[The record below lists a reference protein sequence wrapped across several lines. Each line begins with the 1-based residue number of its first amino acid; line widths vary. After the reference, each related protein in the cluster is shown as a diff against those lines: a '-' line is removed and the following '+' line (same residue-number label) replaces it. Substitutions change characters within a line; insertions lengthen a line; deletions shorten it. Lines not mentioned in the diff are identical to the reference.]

1 MAGFLLLAG
10 AAPSGAIGRSSFEW
24 GRVQSPVDWVLPV
37 GLTVLVL
44 VYVGW
49 LYRRDGAELA
59 APLRLL
65 LVGLR
70 MAVFAGLLV
79 VYLQPQWRNEVDQV
93 QNSRVVLLADTSLS
107 MGLHDQDASAVPAE
121 PSRAQQLISA
131 FREGDWLS
139 RLRAKHDVVVIRF
152 DQDSQSLVTLLKS
165 TGEASDDAAG
175 PEEKTFDWQAALE
188 PRGTETRLGQSLRQ
202 WIEAERSA
210 PISGIVVFSDGQHNA
225 GVDPAAAIGL
235 AREARIPIYTVGLG
249 SLSQPTNV
257 RISDFVAPSRAYP
270 GDHYT
275 ATGYLQAQGMA
286 GKAVQVELTS
296 RPADSPA
303 NAEGKLEASSRVTL
317 GGDGE
322 VIPVKFDLTPDE
334 TGRRTLKLTLRPP
347 ADDRN
352 PADNQQE
359 ADVEIVD
366 RKTRVLLFAGGPTRE
381 YQFLRNQFRRDRD
394 MIVDVLLQTG
404 AEGISQDAHEI
415 LEVFP
420 NDAETLFAYDAI
432 VAFDPDWRQ
441 LSARQQDLLQRWVAD
456 QAGGLVA
463 IAGPVYTDSW
473 AQDPAMGRIR
483 SLYPVEFHR
492 RLSLLDD
499 SHYGSREPWPIE
511 FTRDG
516 LEAEFLWIEDSGP
529 ASARAWADFS
539 GVYGHY
545 AVRGPKPGATV
556 YGWFSDP
563 RTAEGSQK
571 PVYLAGQFFGAGR
584 VFYLGSGEMWR
595 LRSNDDAWFE
605 RLYTKLVRHVS
616 QGRLLRG
623 SHRGVLLVERDRYL
637 LGGTVDVRAQLS
649 DNRLQPLELPR
660 VEIEVSLPDST
671 HQTVPLLADPSKKG
685 SYRGQFT
692 VRKEGVYL
700 IELPVPE
707 SENERLTRRIQVKV
721 PELEREKPRRNDALL
736 SELATKTGGV
746 YYIGLKPALLGE
758 QSGAKSP
765 GPGTRSPP
773 LTDVL
778 RDQSRT
784 ITTISRPTP
793 LWSNGWALGA
803 LCGALCLEWL
813 IRRLSKLA

>member
-1 MAGFLLLAG
+1 MPGHLLLA
-10 AAPSGAIGRSSFEW
+10 ASGVGGDLSRSTFEW
-24 GRVQSPVDWVLPV
+24 GRVHSAGDLVLPV
-37 GLTVLVL
+37 AVAALVL
-44 VYVGW
+44 AYVVW
-49 LYRRDGAELA
+49 LYRRDSADLA
-59 APLRLL
+59 APLRVL
-65 LVGLR
+65 LVVLR
-70 MAVFAGLLV
+70 MAVFVALLA
-79 VYLQPQWRNEVDQV
+79 VYLQPQWRNEIDQV
-93 QNSRVVLLADTSLS
+93 QNSRVLLLADTSLS

-121 PSRAQQLISA
+121 PSRAQQLTA
-131 FREGDWLS
+131 ALRDGDWLR
-139 RLRAKHDVVVIRF
+139 RLRAKHDVVVVRF
-152 DQDSQSLVTLLKS
+152 DQDSQRLTTLLKS
-165 TGEASDDAAG
+165 VGEADDNNVESDEDR
-175 PEEKTFDWQAALE
+175 FDWQAALE
-188 PRGTETRLGQSLRQ
+188 PRGAETRLGQALRQ
-202 WIEAERSA
+202 WIEAER
-210 PISGIVVFSDGQHNA
+210 PQPLSGIVVFSDGQHNA
-225 GVDPAAAIGL
+225 GIEPAAAIGL
-235 AREARIPIYTVGLG
+235 AREARLPIHTVGLG
-249 SLSQPTNV
+249 SLLQPTNV
-257 RISDFVAPSRAYP
+257 RISDFVVPSRAYP
-270 GDHYT
+270 GDHYE

-286 GKAVQVELTS
+286 GKAVLVELTS
-296 RPADSPA
+296 RPSNSPA
-303 NAEGKLEASSRVTL
+303 NAEGKLEASQQVAL

-322 VIPVKFDLTPDE
+322 VVAVKFDLTPAE
-334 TGRRTLKLTLRPP
+334 TGRRTLRLTVRPP
-347 ADDRN
+347 ANDRN

-381 YQFLRNQFRRDRD
+381 YQFLRNQLRRDRD

-404 AEGISQDAHEI
+404 VEGISQDSHEI

-420 NDAETLFAYDAI
+420 NDAETLFDYDAI

-441 LSARQQDLLQRWVAD
+441 LSAQQQDLLERWVAD
-456 QAGGLVA
+456 QAGGLVV

-473 AQDPAMGRIR
+473 AQDTSMGKIR
-483 SLYPVEFHR
+483 GLYPVEFHR

-499 SHYGSREPWPIE
+499 SHYGSPEPWPIE

-516 LEAEFLWIEDSGP
+516 MEAEFFQIEDSGP
-529 ASARAWADFS
+529 ASSRAWSEFA

-563 RTAEGSQK
+563 RSAEGAQK

-595 LRSNDDAWFE
+595 LRANDDAWFE
-605 RLYTKLVRHVS
+605 RLYTKLLRHVS

-637 LGGTVDVRAQLS
+637 LGGTVDVRAQLTDS
-649 DNRLQPLELPR
+649 RLQPLELPR
-660 VEIEVSLPDST
+660 VELDVSLPDST

-707 SENERLTRRIQVKV
+707 SDDERLARRIQVKV
-721 PELEREKPRRNDALL
+721 PELEREKPQRNDALL
-736 SELATKTGGV
+736 SELAVKTGGV
-746 YYIGLKPALLGE
+746 YYIGLKPALLGDDA
-758 QSGAKSP
+758 SSK
-765 GPGTRSPP
+765 SPP
-773 LTDVL
+773 LIDVL

-793 LWSNGWALGA
+793 LWSNAWTMGVI
-803 LCGALCLEWL
+803 CGALCLEWL
-813 IRRLSKLA
+813 IRRLAKLA